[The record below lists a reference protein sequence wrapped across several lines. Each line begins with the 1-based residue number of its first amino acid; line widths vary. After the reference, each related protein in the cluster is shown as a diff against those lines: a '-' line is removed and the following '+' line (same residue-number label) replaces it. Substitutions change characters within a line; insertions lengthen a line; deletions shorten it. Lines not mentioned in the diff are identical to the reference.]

1 MPTALLRDLRYAVR
15 VCLRN
20 RAFTL
25 VATLTLGLAIGA
37 NTAAFSLI
45 DALFLRPPPHV
56 RAPEEIVI
64 VASAGVE
71 GSVSYSEYPDRG
83 AGNAATYPP
92 SSRLCTSSSGGWPRS
107 TLPRA

>member
-1 MPTALLRDLRYAVR
+1 MLTAPVRDLRYAVR

-20 RAFTL
+20 RGFTL
-25 VATLTLGLAIGA
+25 VATLTLGLPIGA

-56 RAPEEIVI
+56 TAPEEIVI

-71 GSVSYSEYPDRG
+71 GSLSYPDYLDYRAQSRALSGLSRG
-83 AGNAATYPP
+83 N
-92 SSRLCTSSSGGWPRS
+92 
-107 TLPRA
+107 